1 MSNIFQDSVSN
12 LRELDN
18 RLIGPDYDY
27 AKHIRNPEQLG
38 MSSKGDISTLTKDV
52 TGLINYVRVLV
63 TGEGKASTTGNPLGN
78 KFFLRTGAK
87 CKDKGSGR
95 EVQRYIYINN
105 VPDGSMP
112 FITSG
117 MGVKFTSF
125 KGLVPGTMTNVSR
138 ISPNEILQ
146 SFSSAV
152 MPECQA
158 VTLET
163 IDVNNKKGSDTQ
175 FITTVDIENMPPCWF
190 PNKKNPVTGE
200 KCREGFSS
208 INDEELNMSSK
219 MPDDIIIKMY
229 LSTLGIFGVYLIVK
243 LLQNRKLN

>member
-1 MSNIFQDSVSN
+1 MSNIFQDSVNN
-12 LRELDN
+12 LKELDD

-38 MSSKGDISTLTKDV
+38 MSSKGDINTLTKDV
-52 TGLINYVRVLV
+52 TGLINYVRLLV

-146 SFSSAV
+146 SFSS
-152 MPECQA
+152 PSTPDCQA

-163 IDVNNKKGSDTQ
+163 IDVNNKKGTDTQ
-175 FITTVDIENMPPCWF
+175 FITTVDIENMSPCWF
-190 PNKKNPVTGE
+190 PNGKNPVTGK
-200 KCREGFSS
+200 KCTEGFSP
-208 INDEELNMSSK
+208 INEEQVSMSSS
-219 MPDDIIIKMY
+219 MPDDIIVKMY

-243 LLQNRKLN
+243 LLQNRTPN

>member
-1 MSNIFQDSVSN
+1 MTNIFQDSVSN
-12 LRELDN
+12 LKELDN
-18 RLIGPDYDY
+18 RLTGPDYDY
-27 AKHIRNPEQLG
+27 AKHIRNPEKLG
-38 MSSKGDISTLTKDV
+38 MSSKGDISTLTKNV
-52 TGLINYVRVLV
+52 NGLVNYVRVLV
-63 TGEGKASTTGNPLGN
+63 TGDGKASTTGKPLGN

-146 SFSSAV
+146 SFSNAN
-152 MPECQA
+152 MPDCQA

-163 IDVNNKKGSDTQ
+163 VDVNNKQGRDTQ
-175 FITTVDIENMPPCWF
+175 FITTVDIENMSPCWF
-190 PNKKNPVTGE
+190 LNKKNPVTGKKCSE
-200 KCREGFSS
+200 KIR
-208 INDEELNMSSK
+208 
-219 MPDDIIIKMY
+219 
-229 LSTLGIFGVYLIVK
+229 
-243 LLQNRKLN
+243 